1 MPHCSRRPL
10 PPIRCRAAG
19 AVLLCIVTAS
29 GCGSS
34 DPISSSPPNKELP
47 TREATTITI
56 QRQVWPRLV
65 RSQGVLVADE
75 VAAIGAKVAGSV
87 SQVRIEVGDIV
98 HAGDP
103 LVELDQEEFR
113 LQVAQAE
120 AELAQVRAA
129 LGLKPG
135 DPVSSLEPQN
145 APPVRQ
151 ERALRDE
158 ATARLER
165 ARDLQSQS
173 VMAPAEF
180 DQVVAAE
187 RVAEARYG
195 GALNS
200 VQEKIALIGVREAAW
215 ELARERLRNA
225 TVLAP
230 FDGIVQQRQVAPG
243 SYVQVGDAIATL
255 VRTNPLRFRGTIP
268 ERQAQ
273 NLGVGQEVRLR
284 IEGVAQPCRV
294 RVTRISPSL
303 EQSSRS
309 LMFEADL
316 DNQDQQLRVGL
327 FAEAEIVI
335 DPQALAVVVPH
346 SAVVEFA
353 GAEKVWK
360 VVDGVAVEQEVLAGP
375 RRANGI
381 EILQGLAAGDV
392 ILSQGRGGSVARITP
407 IAVSD
412 DANTPQDLSEALI
425 DRSPLPPSPA
435 AVDESSPVSNVAG

>member
-1 MPHCSRRPL
+1 MPPLSRQHQS
-10 PPIRCRAAG
+10 PPIRFLATGMVA
-19 AVLLCIVTAS
+19 LCLVVAS
-29 GCGSS
+29 GCDSS
-34 DPISSSPPNKELP
+34 EPISGPPPTKELP
-47 TREATTITI
+47 TRQATIITV
-56 QRQVWPRLV
+56 QLQAWPQIV

-87 SQVRIEVGDIV
+87 SQVKIEVGDV
-98 HAGDP
+98 VQAGDP
-103 LVELDQEEFR
+103 LIELDQEEFR
-113 LQVAQAE
+113 LQVEQAG
-120 AELAQVRAA
+120 AELAQARSAV
-129 LGLKPG
+129 GLKSG

-145 APPVRQ
+145 SPPVRQ

-158 ATARLER
+158 AMAQLAR

-173 VMAPAEF
+173 VIAQADF
-180 DQVVAAE
+180 DQIVAAE

-200 VQEKIALIGVREAAW
+200 VQEKIAVIGVREVAL

-225 TVLAP
+225 TVRAP

-243 SYVQVGDAIATL
+243 SYVQIGDSIATL

-268 ERQAQ
+268 ERRAQ
-273 NLGVGQEVRLR
+273 SLVVGQEVRLQ

-316 DNQDQQLRVGL
+316 DNQDQQLRAGL
-327 FAEAEIVI
+327 FAEAEIVV
-335 DPQALAVVVPH
+335 DPNAMAVVVPH
-346 SAVVEFA
+346 STVVEFA

-360 VVDGVAVEQEVLAGP
+360 VVDGIAVEQEVLAGP
-375 RRANGI
+375 RRAQGI
-381 EILQGLAAGDV
+381 EILRGLAEGDV
-392 ILSQGRGGSVARITP
+392 ILREGSSGSVARITP
-407 IAVSD
+407 LA
-412 DANTPQDLSEALI
+412 AQDEVNAPEDLHDELI
-425 DRSPLPPSPA
+425 DRSPQPA
-435 AVDESSPVSNVAG
+435 GESSPVSNVSG